1 MRDNVKIL
9 AVSRDPSIRD
19 FIVDVLEFSVNREV
33 LCAQNEGEALEHLD
47 TYGQIDI
54 IFCDEVLER
63 MSGRDLLVAIK
74 KHQPRCIGILIAA
87 PLDDA
92 HAVAPEV
99 VDAYLEKPF
108 DIQALFNIVQRYVV
122 DG

>member
-9 AVSRDPSIRD
+9 VVSRDPSIRD

-33 LCAQNEGEALEHLD
+33 LWARNETEALDHFD
-47 TYGQIDI
+47 TYGQTDI

-74 KHQPRCIGILIAA
+74 KDQPRCIGILIAA
-87 PLDDA
+87 PPDDV

-99 VDAYLEKPF
+99 VDAYLESPS
-108 DIQALFNIVQRYVV
+108 DIQALFDIVQRFVV
-122 DG
+122 EG